1 MTEIPNQN
9 GAELGALIGDVT
21 INCTTL
27 VQRCYATGS
36 VKAMGESDAF
46 AGGLIGN
53 IGVNGGYRPP
63 KDLKVLNNMILTPAI
78 SGLRADYHYGR
89 VAGLGTKTADDANGL
104 FQSNYVLSTMTLGG
118 AAFDGEGTDDANGT
132 TKTPEAMAD
141 RATWEAQGFD
151 LSEDGL
157 WTWDASLSRP
167 VFQGDAVPYGIYI
180 VSEPIGATAYTN
192 RAADFYV
199 AAKGGIGTLTYT
211 WQRSADGKTW
221 ADIKDA
227 ESATKLSLQ
236 AKLRWDGSLIQ
247 MAQLLAGG
255 DLVGIVLCTGAA
267 VVGVSLG
274 AVPGG
279 IGGHGD
285 GDRLILGDGDF
296 ALKGTVAL

>member
-1 MTEIPNQN
+1 MQYY
-9 GAELGALIGDVT
+9 AERELYHICPPPLAERLQALPAAERERLEEVRLRLGYPAAMLSRGRET
-21 INCTTL
+21 PL
-27 VQRCYATGS
+27 TG
-36 VKAMGESDAF
+36 
-46 AGGLIGN
+46 
-53 IGVNGGYRPP
+53 
-63 KDLKVLNNMILTPAI
+63 
-78 SGLRADYHYGR
+78 

-199 AAKGGIGTLTYT
+199 AAKGGIGTLTAQRR
-211 WQRSADGKTW
+211 WQDLGRYQGRRECDEALPAGQAPLGRQPDPLQDHRRGRHVGIYGRRPADRRKRRLQCRDGGGSPVC
-221 ADIKDA
+221 ALRIRDRLDA
-227 ESATKLSLQ
+227 EGPDRTLQ
-236 AKLRWDGSLIQ
+236 HDREHQRLQRPHPLLR
-247 MAQLLAGG
+247 QL
-255 DLVGIVLCTGAA
+255 
-267 VVGVSLG
+267 
-274 AVPGG
+274 
-279 IGGHGD
+279 
-285 GDRLILGDGDF
+285 
-296 ALKGTVAL
+296 